1 MNDERFDF
9 FAFRPFRLCF
19 DDFRFDEAPFAGF
32 KEFDPGETVVLFDG
46 ADSIEF
52 DASAV
57 EFVGISV
64 KMTVSLDDFGT
75 AVSTVSSVSSS
86 FDLGVSCFSGFSG
99 FSDSFDFSVS
109 TVSTSWF
116 SGFSEPFD
124 SSITLV

>member
-52 DASAV
+52 DTSAV

-64 KMTVSLDDFGT
+64 KITVSLDDFGT

-86 FDLGVSCFSGFSG
+86 FDLGVSDFSN
-99 FSDSFDFSVS
+99 FSDSFDSPVS

-116 SGFSEPFD
+116 SGFSDPFD